1 MVYDGVITI
10 FDKIE
15 RFFPE
20 CLRCYTPPCSV
31 EVSTTMLPLDP
42 KVTLCC
48 AITTGFAKGVEPHKD
63 WLCPISLNLMV
74 TPVVA
79 ADGYSYEKTAIESW
93 FQTSSISPMDRSVI
107 TNKTLYKNTAL
118 MMAIQEWKRHNPEMV
133 KKDQELDRQIELDAL
148 RAKPAPAPAPAPVPV
163 SSMPRPYITQ
173 IGEITFP
180 GWNVVQ
186 HAVGRTNRDNPP
198 QPSPRSPLFTHTHTP
213 RVVPM

>member
-1 MVYDGVITI
+1 
-10 FDKIE
+10 
-15 RFFPE
+15 
-20 CLRCYTPPCSV
+20 
-31 EVSTTMLPLDP
+31 MLPLDP
-42 KVTLCC
+42 KVALCC
-48 AITTGFAKGVEPHKD
+48 ANASNASNASIATGFAKGVEPHKD

-79 ADGYSYEKTAIESW
+79 ADGHSYEKTAIESW

-133 KKDQELDRQIELDAL
+133 KKDQELDRQLELAAL
-148 RAKPAPAPAPAPVPV
+148 RVKPAPVPV
-163 SSMPRPYITQ
+163 QVPLSSSSSSVTRPYITQ

-186 HAVGRTNRDNPP
+186 YAVSRTNRDNQQP
-198 QPSPRSPLFTHTHTP
+198 QPSPRSSLFTYSP
-213 RVVPM
+213 RVVPL